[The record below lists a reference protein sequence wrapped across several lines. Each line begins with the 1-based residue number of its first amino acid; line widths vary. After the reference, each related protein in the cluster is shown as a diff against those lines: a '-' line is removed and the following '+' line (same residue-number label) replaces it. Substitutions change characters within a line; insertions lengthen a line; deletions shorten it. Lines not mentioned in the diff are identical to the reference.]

1 MKKEKNNIF
10 VAFILNFTFA
20 IFEIVGGI
28 LTGSVAIASDALHD
42 LGDSASIGICAFL
55 EKKSKRK
62 PSEKYNY
69 GYARFSVLGS
79 FLTAVILLLGS
90 GIVIYNAIIKLIN
103 PTPINHDGM
112 ILFAIVGVVVN
123 FVASIYAGRGN
134 SLNGRLVSLHMLE
147 DVLTWIVVL
156 VGGVVIKFTN
166 FVLIDPILSIIVALY
181 IIYNA
186 LKGLSKIVD
195 LFILKTP
202 QGITLEDIKKDIKG
216 IDGVGGVYHLHV
228 WSLDGINNVATLHA
242 EIEGNAQLIKRSIRK
257 ELLKHSIVHATI
269 EICEGKEDLVGCEIG
284 DLEKTHVNAH
294 SHHHHAHHHHAHTHG
309 HCH

>member
-1 MKKEKNNIF
+1 M
-10 VAFILNFTFA
+10 
-20 IFEIVGGI
+20 
-28 LTGSVAIASDALHD
+28 
-42 LGDSASIGICAFL
+42 
-55 EKKSKRK
+55 
-62 PSEKYNY
+62 
-69 GYARFSVLGS
+69 
-79 FLTAVILLLGS
+79 LLGS